1 MSINEM
7 KHCEENIDQEI
18 WGTFKKV
25 RMKRPGEKVLNF
37 QKKNG
42 LPVLTFP
49 GIEVLDD
56 VDHLFTTR
64 LGGISQ
70 GHLESL
76 NLGFHRGD
84 DLSNVEEN
92 YRRLAKAMDL
102 KLEDLVCTVQTH
114 TTNIRTVTASDR
126 GKGIVRP
133 TDYTDVDGFITKEKG
148 IGLVALFADCVPLYF
163 VDPVKK
169 AIGLAHSGWRGTAGR
184 MGQCMVEAMK
194 AEFGSDPKDLIAAI
208 GPSIC
213 ADCYEVDET
222 VAEIF
227 RKEFEQDSNWVDV
240 ILKKGNYFSEHKK
253 HSILEPGKE
262 PGKYQ
267 LDLWL
272 TNLIILLK
280 AGILPDHVEVTD
292 FCTCHNADWLYSHRA
307 SQGKR
312 GNLAA
317 CLKLK

>member
-37 QKKNG
+37 QEKNG

-49 GIEVLDD
+49 GIEVLED

-84 DLSNVEEN
+84 DRSNVEEN

-102 KLEDLVCTVQTH
+102 KAEDLVCTVQTH

-169 AIGLAHSGWRGTAGR
+169 AIGLAHSGW
-184 MGQCMVEAMK
+184 
-194 AEFGSDPKDLIAAI
+194 
-208 GPSIC
+208 
-213 ADCYEVDET
+213 
-222 VAEIF
+222 
-227 RKEFEQDSNWVDV
+227 
-240 ILKKGNYFSEHKK
+240 
-253 HSILEPGKE
+253 
-262 PGKYQ
+262 
-267 LDLWL
+267 
-272 TNLIILLK
+272 
-280 AGILPDHVEVTD
+280 
-292 FCTCHNADWLYSHRA
+292 
-307 SQGKR
+307 
-312 GNLAA
+312 
-317 CLKLK
+317 